1 MIMMEK
7 MINNTFLMK
16 HFPRFY
22 MFTITKDND
31 IQRILMYVSISITTH
46 DKEIIIKKSYEI
58 YNYRRNFHISY
69 A

>member
-31 IQRILMYVSISITTH
+31 IQRILMYVSISITAH
-46 DKEIIIKKSYEI
+46 SKEIIIKSSIEI
-58 YNYRRNFHISY
+58 YNY
-69 A
+69 